1 MKKRLFVAIKL
12 SQSTLNTLISFQKE
26 LKQQLPFKG
35 IRWVDPALFH
45 LTLQFIGDTD
55 VNQISP
61 LNSSLECAARNVKPF
76 DLTFEGSGFFGSR
89 MAVRTIWA
97 GTKPS
102 TELHQLFTQV
112 IESTGFLRLEQQARF
127 SPHLTLARV
136 SDWVSKE
143 ENVLISK
150 NLSLQESQTFGIT
163 QVASFELIE
172 SSLTPSGPVYKS
184 VHIFQLR

>member
-1 MKKRLFVAIKL
+1 MYTRFLPDFKPGMCSKKR
-12 SQSTLNTLISFQKE
+12 QT
-26 LKQQLPFKG
+26 
-35 IRWVDPALFH
+35 
-45 LTLQFIGDTD
+45 
-55 VNQISP
+55 
-61 LNSSLECAARNVKPF
+61 F

-143 ENVLISK
+143 ENVLIAK
-150 NLSLQESQTFGIT
+150 NLSSQESQTFGIT

-172 SSLTPSGPVYKS
+172 SSLNPSGPVYKS